1 MRARIFTASLLAVLL
16 STTAV
21 ADTSSLNTSITT
33 EGETYGILE
42 NNYVRAGVNGVVGT
56 FGSGGNTSPGLL
68 FDSTGTGTFNTSY
81 DYLTPGSPFDGFA
94 VKITNTEGGTA
105 LNYTNNNANTK
116 NIDGTGGAN
125 LTDGENTLS
134 WSGDWIHNSTTWN
147 ITNTYTLGATSP
159 FIDIT
164 STIIA
169 GSDAFSL
176 SFGRFIDPDA
186 RAADGDS
193 SATDNVLGYGSL
205 PDSNVAFSEATV
217 SRYALGL
224 YSTDSN
230 VDAGITSP
238 WSSQADSYTESTY
251 TDAEGNPVNYGTGDD
266 TIGLSWAFSG
276 ITAGDTITTNYAY
289 IFGPSAFQAASDAV
303 DGGAGGGADVTGGAG
318 VTDVGSATDAAEA
331 SSAPTV
337 VSTTSV
343 VGDPTLVSEVEG
355 SATSATTNS
364 TSGSTDI
371 TTVTVTTP
379 TTYTYETV
387 TTYTDTMSD
396 GSTQTRE
403 ETATTTEV
411 KNYVVATETRVTE
424 TETTG
429 SATTVISDAVG
440 EVVSDGNKTTAT
452 ETITYTYITPKS
464 TTTSTITKVST
475 TDLDGNTTVTESDP
489 VVSNTVFNVTT
500 TEDKVWVTEAET
512 IISDPTITLN
522 STETVVV
529 DSVTETTS
537 EGTTVTETIT
547 VTKRDDVYK
556 TSTTEAFIRTTNT
569 DPDGVV
575 TVTESDVVIAENDY
589 VEPGTAYT
597 EVTTIATTT
606 TEETT
611 TSRVYVDGVEVP
623 ELVGVVYH
631 RDYDNQTVETTHGT
645 PVVANGVQTVESDIT
660 TTTPTETTTTTTT
673 LMVDTTTTTVTTV
686 TTDPDGTATT
696 VENATS
702 EQDVYNDVDVAV
714 ETGEEIIIQDV
725 TSTGRVD
732 QMAAIDVAA
741 GALHRNLGVTNGVGA
756 IGQRTEHDG
765 YTHTSSGFAL
775 GGTKITDNGT
785 RFSFGGSLVSTESSA
800 DTTTIDSETKHV
812 GLAATFDVNPVID
825 ITLEG
830 NHARSDISYTR
841 NVGTFFN
848 NAGETTATD
857 TWGSVM
863 LKGSGDIVRPVL
875 GYTAG
880 RRTID
885 GLTETGDSLTALT
898 HATKETDWNYATVGA
913 QLNWDVFSAE
923 ALYHTDNTKE
933 LNIGIDY
940 NISENTSLKGST
952 SLSSSDYGSTYGISA
967 GLHIKF

>member
-1 MRARIFTASLLAVLL
+1 MRRFLGAGLVAVLL
-16 STTAV
+16 STTAL
-21 ADTSSLNTSITT
+21 ADTSSMSTT
-33 EGETYGILE
+33 ATGMGVLE
-42 NNYVRAGVNGVVGT
+42 NDYVRAGVNGTTGT

-68 FDSTGTGTFNTSY
+68 FDSTGTGTFDTAY

-94 VKITNTEGGTA
+94 VKIDGT
-105 LNYTNNNANTK
+105 NYTNNNAGTT
-116 NIDGTGGAN
+116 NITGDGTG
-125 LTDGENTLS
+125 LTDGTDSLS
-134 WSGDWIHNSTTWN
+134 WTGGVAGQFD
-147 ITNTYTLGATSP
+147 ITNTYTLGATNP

-164 STIIA
+164 SQITL
-169 GSDAFSL
+169 GVDATDL

-193 SATDNVLGYGSL
+193 SATDNVLGYGSI

-224 YSTDSN
+224 FSTDSN

-238 WSSQADSYTESTY
+238 WSSEADGYTASTY
-251 TDAEGNPVNYGTGDD
+251 TDSEGNAVNYGTGDD
-266 TIGLSWAFSG
+266 TIGLTWTWSG
-276 ITAGDTITTNYAY
+276 VTAGDVVTTNYAY

-303 DGGAGGGADVTGGAG
+303 DGGAGGGADVTGGTG
-318 VTDVGSATDAAEA
+318 VTDVGSATEAAES

-337 VSTTSV
+337 VSTTDDGGVTSLT
-343 VGDPTLVSEVEG
+343 GTVEG
-355 SATSATTNS
+355 TTTSATTTS
-364 TSGSTDI
+364 TSGSTDV
-371 TTVTVTTP
+371 TTVTETTP
-379 TTYTYETV
+379 TTYTYTTV

-396 GSTQTRE
+396 GTTQTRE

-411 KNYVVATETRVTE
+411 KNYVVATETRITE
-424 TETTG
+424 TENTGETTTLLG
-429 SATTVISDAVG
+429 DAVV
-440 EVVSDGNKTTAT
+440 ESSVDGDTVTIT
-452 ETITYTYITPKS
+452 ETITYTDITPVS

-489 VVSNTVFNVTT
+489 VVSNTVYNVTT
-500 TEDKVWVTEAET
+500 TEDKVW
-512 IISDPTITLN
+512 
-522 STETVVV
+522 
-529 DSVTETTS
+529 TTA
-537 EGTTVTETIT
+537 I
-547 VTKRDDVYK
+547 
-556 TSTTEAFIRTTNT
+556 
-569 DPDGVV
+569 
-575 TVTESDVVIAENDY
+575 
-589 VEPGTAYT
+589 
-597 EVTTIATTT
+597 TTT
-606 TEETT
+606 QEKE
-611 TSRVYVDGVEVP
+611 TSRVYVDGVLVP
-623 ELVGVVYH
+623 ELTATVYH

-645 PVVANGVQTVESDIT
+645 PSVSNGIQTVESDVT
-660 TTTPTETTTTTTT
+660 TTTPTETTTTTTK
-673 LMVDTTTTTVTTV
+673 LMVDTTTTTITTV
-686 TTDPDGTATT
+686 STDPDGNETT
-696 VENATS
+696 DEAS
-702 EQDVYNDVDVAV
+702 ASIQDVYNDVDVTV
-714 ETGEEIIIQDV
+714 ETGEEVVNQDI
-725 TSTGRVD
+725 TSTGKVD
-732 QMAAIDVAA
+732 QMDAIDVASS
-741 GALHRNLGVTNGVGA
+741 ALHRNLGVTNGVGA

-785 RFSFGGSLVSTESSA
+785 RLSFGGSIVGTESSA
-800 DTTTIDSETKHV
+800 DTSSIDMETKHV

-825 ITLEG
+825 ITVEG

-885 GLTETGDSLTALT
+885 GFTETGDSLTALT
-898 HATKETDWNYATVGA
+898 HETKETDWNYATVGA

-933 LNIGIDY
+933 LSLGIDY

-952 SLSSSDYGSTYGISA
+952 SLSSSDFGSTYGISA

>member
-1 MRARIFTASLLAVLL
+1 MRRFLGASLVAVLL
-16 STTAV
+16 STTAL
-21 ADTSSLNTSITT
+21 ADTSSMSTT
-33 EGETYGILE
+33 TTGMGVLANDFVT
-42 NNYVRAGVNGVVGT
+42 AGVNGTTGT

-68 FDSTGTGTFNTSY
+68 YDSTGTGTFNTSY
-81 DYLTPGSPFDGFA
+81 DYLTPGSPFDGFS
-94 VKITNTEGGTA
+94 VMVDGT
-105 LNYTNNNANTK
+105 NYTNNNGGSAEITG
-116 NIDGTGGAN
+116 DGNG
-125 LTDGENTLS
+125 LTDGTNTLS
-134 WSGDWIHNSTTWN
+134 WTGGVSSVFD
-147 ITNTYTLGATSP
+147 ITNTYTLGTTSEY
-159 FIDIT
+159 IDISSQIT
-164 STIIA
+164 M
-169 GSDAFSL
+169 GVDATDVY
-176 SFGRFIDPDA
+176 FGRFIDPDA
-186 RAADGDS
+186 RAAAGDS
-193 SATDNVLGYGSL
+193 SSTDNVLGYGVI
-205 PDSNVAFSEATV
+205 PDSNVAFSEALS

-230 VDAGITSP
+230 VDAGITA
-238 WSSQADSYTESTY
+238 WTTDANSYTDSKY
-251 TDAEGNPVNYGTGDD
+251 TDADGNAVNYGTGDD
-266 TIGLSWAFSG
+266 TIGLSWHFSG
-276 ITAGDTITTNYAY
+276 VSSGDTLTARYAY
-289 IFGPSAFQAASDAV
+289 IFGPSAFDAADTAIS
-303 DGGAGGGADVTGGAG
+303 GGAGGGADVSSWGTLE
-318 VTDVGSATDAAEA
+318 DVGSATDAAEA
-331 SSAPTV
+331 ASAPTV

-702 EQDVYNDVDVAV
+702 EQDVYNDVDVVV

-741 GALHRNLGVTNGVGA
+741 GALHRNLGVTNGIGA

-940 NISENTSLKGST
+940 NISEKTSLKGST